1 MFYSCVRI
9 TAEIAQ
15 SHAADNRTSSDK
27 RHPSIFASQ
36 DPTPSLDPA
45 NLDPSVLISI
55 VLAHSSAYPETAS
68 RLSSLKDL
76 PIPPAASSAQLADL
90 QPRIDVVMKQQEQL
104 ERELEELRRRS
115 AAVVERWVRVG
126 VVGLGE
132 VWAEW
137 EERIKRVERDV
148 ARAERARE
156 REEG

>member
-1 MFYSCVRI
+1 
-9 TAEIAQ
+9 
-15 SHAADNRTSSDK
+15 
-27 RHPSIFASQ
+27 
-36 DPTPSLDPA
+36 
-45 NLDPSVLISI
+45 LISI

-104 ERELEELRRRS
+104 EKELEELRRRS

-148 ARAERARE
+148 TRAERARE